1 MVEVEIK
8 ASVYSDV
15 SVFSFSSSNL
25 ALSILH
31 TLGLKCVRTSH
42 TSFGA
47 KTGTK
52 RNTHERSTIRKKI
65 GHRFFNGWVCGL
77 GPRYLP
83 HCLVAQKSSP
93 GPQPCRDVEHST
105 TVTTEGT
112 KPWAAELLTLSM
124 AKNRSKLQSL
134 R

>member
-65 GHRFFNGWVCGL
+65 GHRFFNGWVL
-77 GPRYLP
+77 GWVLDIFHTVLLLKNQVQVLNRAEMWNIPRQSRQRERNLG
-83 HCLVAQKSSP
+83 Q
-93 GPQPCRDVEHST
+93 
-105 TVTTEGT
+105 
-112 KPWAAELLTLSM
+112 LSF
-124 AKNRSKLQSL
+124 
-134 R
+134 